1 MRWTKLQQGLRILAV
16 GSVLVLAACGGG
28 DKSPTGPGP
37 GPGSA
42 GDGVVAGSSPWP
54 GSASSPSPRTS
65 RSRTATPTRF
75 TGGGMR
81 FYDDGSWEFAVA
93 IQNDFGD
100 TRFDNAG
107 WYEQQGGALWFEV
120 GRRREFQ
127 GTIDQDGV
135 IAIDYDY
142 CQNGQTDIQL
152 GLRAVS
158 RSWERS
164 RGSRGIV
171 CQR

>member
-16 GSVLVLAACGGG
+16 SSVLVLAACGGG

-37 GPGSA
+37 GPGPGPGRGNGNGKDGIT
-42 GDGVVAGSSPWP
+42 GDYALARIGFVSLPAYLTIEDC
-54 GSASSPSPRTS
+54 A
-65 RSRTATPTRF
+65 PTRF

-81 FYDDGSWEFAVA
+81 FYDDGTWEFAVA

-107 WYEQQGGALWFEV
+107 SYEQQGGALWFESDY
-120 GRRREFQ
+120 GETFQ

-142 CQNGQTDIQL
+142 CQDGQTDIQL
-152 GLRAVS
+152 VFAR
-158 RSWERS
+158 
-164 RGSRGIV
+164 
-171 CQR
+171 